1 MNPFLC
7 LMVLPDASKHRCYSI
22 GYGNRSPDEFLKMLL
37 NNGITDLVDIRR
49 YPQSTFEDFNRES
62 LEKVLPKN
70 GIRYVHCEN
79 VGGMRDSAYI
89 EYMNT
94 DEFRAGFEKL
104 MDLIVKVNET
114 GGRIVLMC
122 AEKSPKGCHRHYL
135 SNKLEENS
143 IEVIHLVEPGQMSLF
158 KFCE

>member
-1 MNPFLC
+1 
-7 LMVLPDASKHRCYSI
+7 MVLPGTLNHRCYSI
-22 GYGNRSPDEFLKMLL
+22 GYGNRSFDEFLRILL
-37 NNGITDLVDIRR
+37 DNGITDLVDIRR
-49 YPQSTFEDFNRES
+49 YPQSTFEDFNRKS
-62 LEKVLPKN
+62 LETVLPKN

-94 DEFRAGFEKL
+94 DEFRSGFEKL
-104 MDLIVKVNET
+104 MNFIANVNEA